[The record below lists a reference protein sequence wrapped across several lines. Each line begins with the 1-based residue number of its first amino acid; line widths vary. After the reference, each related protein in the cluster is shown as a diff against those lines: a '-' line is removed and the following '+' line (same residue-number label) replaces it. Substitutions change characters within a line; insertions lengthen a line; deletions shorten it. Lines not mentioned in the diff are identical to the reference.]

1 MRSDAR
7 SYRPPLNTRAL
18 SALVTFYMLIQD
30 LMQARSNLK
39 LVELFDRVV
48 ERVGIQEYLLT
59 QPDGQERW
67 ENILELRIVAA
78 QFGDLEPSEGLSVFL
93 EAVSL
98 VADVDALR
106 ENEGGITLITLHQ
119 SKGLEFPI
127 VFIVGMEEGILPH
140 FRSFDDPAQM
150 EEERRLCYVG
160 VTRAKRR
167 LYLLRAF
174 RRSLMGGTT
183 VNEPSRFLEAVPKNH
198 IAPPKSKERPIS
210 QSPTMIKGT
219 ERLTVERAYSY
230 AQAPVQPAP
239 TAPQV
244 TYKTGDRVRHAHF
257 GEGVIVSSVAVK
269 NDYEV
274 TVVFQGLG
282 IKKLLISFARLEK
295 I

>member
-1 MRSDAR
+1 MLEAD
-7 SYRPPLNTRAL
+7 RPPLNTRAL

-106 ENEGGITLITLHQ
+106 ENEGEITLITLHQ

-230 AQAPVQPAP
+230 AQALFN
-239 TAPQV
+239 
-244 TYKTGDRVRHAHF
+244 RHRRR
-257 GEGVIVSSVAVK
+257 SS
-269 NDYEV
+269 D
-274 TVVFQGLG
+274 L
-282 IKKLLISFARLEK
+282 
-295 I
+295 